1 MDYSYPILQ
10 RVFDHYNNIPHFVG
24 DLYIVG
30 CQHLMEPQ
38 KKMLERLIKFGF
50 DKNKIFML
58 GKAYSSSR
66 QMVEELKE
74 DGIRAIQPDFSGIGF
89 DQEHIDN
96 CKMICK
102 MVPEG
107 ARVLLI
113 DDGADLIKVFNGGK
127 INVVFAVEQTS
138 SGFRRLENVK
148 LRFPVFNVARSVTK
162 LTQESPLV
170 ARHLFERILNYL
182 NNKGL
187 SKPTI
192 LVVGLGPIGEAIT
205 EVFKEGGLPVYGFD
219 IKYGHSGLLE
229 KIKEIKPQAI
239 IGATGN
245 NIITK
250 DELEALVPEEK
261 IYLISASSS
270 DREFPVVSFRSGEG
284 THGDVVYKNFIFVN
298 NGFPFSFMGNRYE
311 LTPVE
316 MEKTICL
323 LGGAIMYGVT
333 KGVSGEGLIDIP
345 KELEDIINQ

>member
-1 MDYSYPILQ
+1 MDYTYPILQ
-10 RVFDHYNNIPHFVG
+10 RVFDHYNNISHNVDDF
-24 DLYIVG
+24 YIVG

-38 KKMLERLIKFGF
+38 KKMLERLIEFGF
-50 DKNKIFML
+50 DKNKILML
-58 GKAYSSSR
+58 GKAYSSSH
-66 QMVEELKE
+66 QIVEELKN
-74 DGIRAIQPDFSGIGF
+74 DGIKAIQPDFSGIGF
-89 DQEHIDN
+89 DEEHINN
-96 CKMICK
+96 CKMLLK

-107 ARVLLI
+107 AKVLLI
-113 DDGADLIKVFNGGK
+113 DDGADLIKVFNDGK
-127 INVVFAVEQTS
+127 INVVFGVEQTS
-138 SGFRRLENVK
+138 SGFRRLEKVK

-170 ARHLFERILNYL
+170 ARHLCERILNYL
-182 NNKGL
+182 NTKGL
-187 SKPTI
+187 SKPVI
-192 LVVGLGPIGEAIT
+192 LIVGLGPIGEAIA
-205 EVFKEGGLPVYGFD
+205 EVFKEGRLPVYGFD
-219 IKYGHSGLLE
+219 IKYGHRGLLE

-250 DELEALVPEEK
+250 EELEALALEEK
-261 IYLISASSS
+261 TYLVSASSS

-284 THGDVVYKNFIFVN
+284 THDDVSYKNFVFVN

-323 LGGAIMYGVT
+323 LGGSIMHGVAN
-333 KGVSGEGLIDIP
+333 GVFGDGLNDIP